1 MKYLGMNRRTG
12 QRITELEHI
21 RQSMADILGTPVGT
35 RIARREYGS
44 IVPELIDQPQNAALR
59 LQLMAASYSAITRW
73 EPRVQLQ
80 SIQMKTDMNGA
91 MAAELTGELTDGT
104 FASLSVPLKGHA

>member
-1 MKYLGMNRRTG
+1 MNRRTG

-80 SIQMKTDMNGA
+80 SIQMNTDMNGT
-91 MAAELTGELTDGT
+91 MAAEMTGVLTDGT